1 MNLGIRLF
9 YSILFYSILFY
20 SILFINRGWSF
31 REMSESRVLS
41 VKEKEEPKNMP
52 RGSSH
57 QERHNICYYLISH
70 PGVQSEFSVLDP
82 TVWVETI

>member
-1 MNLGIRLF
+1 MLGIR
-9 YSILFYSILFY
+9 IFY

-41 VKEKEEPKNMP
+41 VKRKGGTEEHA
-52 RGSSH
+52 SSH

-82 TVWVETI
+82 TV

>member
-41 VKEKEEPKNMP
+41 VKEKEEPKEHAS
-52 RGSSH
+52 RLESSGAT
-57 QERHNICYYLISH
+57 QYLLLFNIASRR
-70 PGVQSEFSVLDP
+70 
-82 TVWVETI
+82 TI